1 LNSDLKKIN
10 NEFGN
15 ILVQFNL
22 YINKKSF
29 NKTLEQKNT
38 MMFVLADYLFATALD
53 ELGCPDIPP
62 FFGDEGKK
70 SFADH
75 MKVMSTVTNRED
87 YEAVST
93 DTQFKL
99 QRKKSAEKVRTATT
113 EYFNRSS
120 YNPLQPLD
128 GAKFT
133 AEYQTLKKRQN
144 NHGPI
149 WRFFHGKENEKRME
163 LLAAMKAELEKYIDT
178 DTMDIDSVSPNE
190 VAEYMDR
197 KKVDKMLEKEFDKDG
212 FAKRNSF
219 GPQAFEHE
227 PTTEKR
233 YNDEIKDIEKAN
245 MLNIKDDVNIFDN
258 NIEVTGEIDANQ
270 NQKDNI
276 KNLTV

>member
-1 LNSDLKKIN
+1 
-10 NEFGN
+10 
-15 ILVQFNL
+15 
-22 YINKKSF
+22 
-29 NKTLEQKNT
+29 

-62 FFGDEGKK
+62 FFGDDVKK
-70 SFADH
+70 SFADY
-75 MKVMSTVTNRED
+75 MKIMSTVINRVD

-133 AEYQTLKKRQN
+133 AEYQALKKRQN

-219 GPQAFEHE
+219 GPKAFEHE
-227 PTTEKR
+227 PTTAKR

-245 MLNIKDDVNIFDN
+245 MLNIKDDVNILDN
-258 NIEVTGEIDANQ
+258 NIEVTGKIEANQ

-276 KNLTV
+276 QILKG